1 MRYETSTVT
10 QSSDSWEMTLMVLFT
25 LSQNSLYD
33 LRVMPCSRLSP
44 SQPFFECHA
53 TRVTGSQTRNVLK
66 DDSLI
71 KSDHY
76 YVTLTPSI
84 QFWTKWMGNSY
95 PASPPNQGS
104 RINGAF
110 WIFRGFVL
118 DLEGWGFSVPF
129 SSVQDWSSDFR
140 NSRNF

>member
-1 MRYETSTVT
+1 
-10 QSSDSWEMTLMVLFT
+10 MVLFT
-25 LSQNSLYD
+25 LSQNSSYD
-33 LRVMPCSRLSP
+33 LIASNAMFKIVSLAAV
-44 SQPFFECHA
+44 FECHA

-118 DLEGWGFSVPF
+118 DLGGWGFSVPF
-129 SSVQDWSSDFR
+129 SSVQD
-140 NSRNF
+140 